1 MSRPVHAH
9 ALLVLVVSLVAP
21 AAAAAQSAAPPVAR
35 PVARPVAQSVALTVA
50 PPVVPPGPTGSVTI
64 GLAEYNDL
72 LDRIARPPMRPETVP
87 VPAVV
92 SRAAIAVRINDD
104 LARGTITLQGEVL
117 RAGPAVVPLL
127 AGGIVLDARMN
138 GQTVALMQD
147 KGGHAAVLADRG
159 PFSVVVTWVSPV
171 MTEPGRATILLPVI
185 VAGSL
190 RATIDAAGEGT
201 DLRLDPAV
209 VTQRTSAGGRATVEA
224 TLASG
229 VPTRVTWSSRDPQP
243 APAQRALRLLSDVK
257 SLVTVGEHELR
268 VASLVDVTVVQ
279 GTAATLRVRVPDG
292 FELASVSG
300 ASIEVA
306 SEQPGLVDL
315 TILPGDRRRH
325 QFLVTIERGT
335 PDTTRKAT
343 VPLPWLDGSQRE
355 TGEVAVEGVGALDL
369 TLDDQPALTRI
380 DVGEV
385 APALQALAREPL
397 LAASRYHRRAPEAVT
412 LALGIVRFPDA
423 PVLTAVADRAVA
435 TTLVT
440 TEGRALTEVMLTVRN
455 QAQPFLKVGLPT
467 GATLLSAEVGG
478 TAVKP
483 AHGVDGTR
491 VPLLRPGLQTREP
504 YRVSFIYLH
513 TGTPFAN
520 KGDAQLSL
528 ARVDVPIAW
537 LEWEVFLPD
546 RVEVAR
552 FSGVAFDRALVDV
565 YASIDRDEE
574 RAAVGGL
581 AETVTVVTESPRK
594 ELDRLRQAN
603 EPSMNVQN
611 LQRRVAGILPVRM
624 DVPRAGRSHSF
635 VRPLVLDEETE
646 VGFKY
651 RRR

>member
-1 MSRPVHAH
+1 M
-9 ALLVLVVSLVAP
+9 
-21 AAAAAQSAAPPVAR
+21 
-35 PVARPVAQSVALTVA
+35 
-50 PPVVPPGPTGSVTI
+50 
-64 GLAEYNDL
+64 
-72 LDRIARPPMRPETVP
+72 
-87 VPAVV
+87 
-92 SRAAIAVRINDD
+92 
-104 LARGTITLQGEVL
+104 
-117 RAGPAVVPLL
+117 
-127 AGGIVLDARMN
+127 
-138 GQTVALMQD
+138 
-147 KGGHAAVLADRG
+147 
-159 PFSVVVTWVSPV
+159 
-171 MTEPGRATILLPVI
+171 
-185 VAGSL
+185 
-190 RATIDAAGEGT
+190 
-201 DLRLDPAV
+201 
-209 VTQRTSAGGRATVEA
+209 
-224 TLASG
+224 
-229 VPTRVTWSSRDPQP
+229 
-243 APAQRALRLLSDVK
+243 RLLSDVK
-257 SLVTVGEHELR
+257 SLVTVGEHGLR

-369 TLDDQPALTRI
+369 TLDDQPASTRI

-537 LEWEVFLPD
+537 LEWEVFLRIASRSPASVAWPSIGARRCVRQHRPRRGARGRGRPRGD
-546 RVEVAR
+546 RDGR
-552 FSGVAFDRALVDV
+552 DGVAPQGA
-565 YASIDRDEE
+565 
-574 RAAVGGL
+574 
-581 AETVTVVTESPRK
+581 
-594 ELDRLRQAN
+594 RQAAAGQRAVDERP
-603 EPSMNVQN
+603 EPAAPCS
-611 LQRRVAGILPVRM
+611 RHPA
-624 DVPRAGRSHSF
+624 RSHGCAARGSLPQL
-635 VRPLVLDEETE
+635 RPAARPRRGDRS
-646 VGFKY
+646 GFKY